1 MAASDLQGGVRLDE
15 AGAARVEPPEPI
27 HEEEDEA
34 TGGTMTLVEHLEE
47 LRKRLFYSLIA
58 IGVFSIIGFIF
69 WSRILDFLAAPL
81 PDIST
86 RLPHDTA
93 GHIQQQKFILTT
105 LGGPFMVALK
115 LAIAIGIVLGAPV
128 ILYQVWAFI
137 SPALTRRE
145 RKYALPFTL
154 LGVTLF
160 VVGIAVGYAV
170 LRYPVDWLLN
180 FGSNE
185 FVLLPDA
192 DKYLTFVAYF
202 LLAFGI
208 VFELPLVLTFLGM
221 VGVVN
226 SRVLR
231 AKRMYIL
238 FGLWVLSCFI
248 TPGADPYSPV
258 IIGIAFT
265 FLFELTVILLRV
277 LKK

>member
-15 AGAARVEPPEPI
+15 AGTARVEPPEPI
-27 HEEEDEA
+27 DEEEGEA

-58 IGVFSIIGFIF
+58 IAVFSIIGFIF

-81 PDIST
+81 PDISSK
-86 RLPHDTA
+86 LPQS
-93 GHIQQQKFILTT
+93 GGQQKFILTT

-258 IIGIAFT
+258 IIAIAFT
-265 FLFELTVILLRV
+265 FLFELTVILLRI

>member
-15 AGAARVEPPEPI
+15 ASAARAEPPEPI
-27 HEEEDEA
+27 DEEEDEA

-81 PDIST
+81 PDISSK
-86 RLPHDTA
+86 LPQS
-93 GHIQQQKFILTT
+93 GGQQKFILTT

-180 FGSNE
+180 FGNNE

-258 IIGIAFT
+258 IIAIAFT
-265 FLFELTVILLRV
+265 FLFELTVILLRI